1 MNGNNFELLT
11 QRQFAAI
18 LHRKPNSIN
27 YLEQKYEDFPP
38 RVQIG
43 KRSLFRLIDVEMW
56 LQRRFEEAGLAIE
69 ECENEN

>member
-1 MNGNNFELLT
+1 MNGNYELIT
-11 QRQFAAI
+11 QKMFAAI
-18 LHRKPNSIN
+18 IHRKPNSIN

-56 LQRRFEEAGLAIE
+56 LQRRFIEAGIDTE